1 MDSRLPLPS
10 SKYWYLGSPN
20 PAMDELFRRLCVLT
34 WPYALYCATRYLHDI
49 HAAYDLMDA
58 AVSNT
63 ERYYERFQGER
74 TSTQL
79 FYRIVSVL
87 KRLSKQRARNNR
99 EIYCGSIFDLEILA
113 AALSSQSEADQ
124 TAYIDQVLGRMS
136 ERSRKITYWRL
147 AGHSWRQIADALE
160 SSHATVRRAYHKEL
174 RGLLVPSSDR
184 SSSEEREDS
193 DQEKIEL

>member
-1 MDSRLPLPS
+1 
-10 SKYWYLGSPN
+10 
-20 PAMDELFRRLCVLT
+20 
-34 WPYALYCATRYLHDI
+34 
-49 HAAYDLMDA
+49 
-58 AVSNT
+58 
-63 ERYYERFQGER
+63 
-74 TSTQL
+74 
-79 FYRIVSVL
+79 
-87 KRLSKQRARNNR
+87 
-99 EIYCGSIFDLEILA
+99 
-113 AALSSQSEADQ
+113 
-124 TAYIDQVLGRMS
+124 MS

>member
-10 SKYWYLGSPN
+10 SEYWYLGSPN
-20 PAMDELFRRLCVLT
+20 PAMDELFRRLCLLA

-63 ERYYERFQGER
+63 EQYYARFQGER

-87 KRLSKQRARNNR
+87 KRLSKQRVQNNR
-99 EIYCGSIFDLEILA
+99 EIFCGSLDDLEVLA
-113 AALSSQSEADQ
+113 TALL
-124 TAYIDQVLGRMS
+124 TI
-136 ERSRKITYWRL
+136 RSRSDGVHGSGARTNERTLEEITYWRL

-160 SSHATVRRAYHKEL
+160 ASHATVRRSYQKEL
-174 RGLLVPSSDR
+174 RGLLVPTSDRPSSD
-184 SSSEEREDS
+184 EREDS